1 MADLKLIG
9 IDSTTGQAKLLT
21 SSNSTDRVS
30 LISAGTGTTPLT
42 INHSGGT
49 FGYASLA
56 VSSSGTM
63 VTDVQGV
70 GGTEFRFKDTSA
82 GTDEKNWRFI
92 NAANSFKLAS
102 LNDAYS
108 AEFPVFTTYK
118 TGATPV
124 LFDMASTITTRFG
137 GASALTANVVMYS
150 GSGSINALRV
160 EGGSTIPAAVF
171 ITPTNVPPIRFTNLT
186 SASTTSTGLA
196 PLGVD
201 SSGNVKITDAPLYGN
216 GADTTL
222 FISAPNFGVDQS
234 YAFNWTSSVGHVFN
248 PGAVATRAIHIAATL
263 PVTNQAKDSHFIQ
276 FTGIGRNAPT
286 DTTADW
292 RLFVDTLT
300 IDGASNF
307 VINSGIDN
315 SSYSPK
321 LTILGIGGIR
331 LPVIENAVPNVGDIW
346 LDNVSNEL
354 KSTVSSG
361 NTRFLTGN
369 IRNTGNYDISAATN
383 NLNTGN
389 SEIVKLNNTQGFA
402 LDLTGM
408 VAGIEGQVK
417 FVTNVSGTGNEIT
430 IKHNSSSSSAANRFR
445 CSTNNDII
453 LTLNKTLIAWY
464 DSIVQAWRIS

>member
-30 LISAGTGTTPLT
+30 LISSGTGTTPLT

-82 GTDEKNWRFI
+82 GVDEKNWRFI
-92 NAANSFKLAS
+92 NSANSFKLAS

-137 GASALTANVVMYS
+137 GASALTANVAMYS

-171 ITPTNVPPIRFTNLT
+171 ITPADVPPIRFTNLT

-201 SSGNVKITDAPLYGN
+201 SSGNVKISATPLYVNDVGN
-216 GADTTL
+216 TL
-222 FISAPNFGVDQS
+222 LTSPTIDVNQS
-234 YAFNWTSSVGHVFN
+234 YEFNWTSTVGHVFN

-263 PVTNQAKDSHFIQ
+263 PATNQAKDSHFIQ

-300 IDGASNF
+300 IDAASNF
-307 VINSGIDN
+307 VFNGGIDN
-315 SSYSPK
+315 LSFTPK

-331 LPVIENAVPNVGDIW
+331 IPAINNSVPNVGDVW
-346 LDNVSNEL
+346 LDSNTNEL
-354 KSTVSSG
+354 KSLVSSG
-361 NTRFLTGN
+361 NTRFLTGS
-369 IRNTGNYDISAATN
+369 IKSTENYSLGGTTN

-389 SEIVKLNNTQGFA
+389 SELVKLNNTLGFD

-417 FVTNVSGTGNEIT
+417 LLSNVSINNII
-430 IKHNSSSSSAANRFR
+430 IKHDNASSSAVNRFR
-445 CSTNNDII
+445 CTNNGD
-453 LTLNKTLIAWY
+453 LTLFPNQTLIAWY
-464 DSIVQAWRIS
+464 DSVVQVWRVS